1 MAGAEG
7 MSDAEARADAAPAFV
22 VDASV
27 SAAWLLPDEAT
38 AATEAALQA
47 IATSDVW
54 VPSGSRQVGAEPLQ
68 FVRLDHARA
77 GTALG
82 GEIGRAHV

>member
-1 MAGAEG
+1 MAGAEAG
-7 MSDAEARADAAPAFV
+7 AGAEARAGGALAFV

-27 SAAWLLPDEAT
+27 SVAWLLPDEAT

-47 IATSDVW
+47 TATSDVW

-68 FVRLDHARA
+68 F
-77 GTALG
+77 
-82 GEIGRAHV
+82 I